1 VSAPLL
7 EVEKLTK
14 RFGGLTA
21 NEDVSFTLRE
31 GEIVG
36 LIGPNGAG
44 KTTVFNS
51 LAGFFAPTS
60 GAVRFQGVEIAGLP
74 PEAIA
79 ASGIAR
85 TFQIVR
91 IFKSMTVLENVMVG
105 ALLRHRAVPR
115 AEARARETLRF
126 TGLERRADDPA
137 GRLTV
142 AEQKRLEVA
151 RALATEPRL
160 LLLDEVMAGLTHAE
174 VQGAVE
180 MVRRVQALGIA
191 CLVVEHVMEGIMP
204 IADRILVLERGRL
217 IAEGPPTAI
226 ANDPGV
232 IAAYLGEEYR
242 APGEE
247 YRAPGA

>member
-1 VSAPLL
+1 MSAPLL
-7 EVEKLTK
+7 AVEGLTK

-21 NEDVSFTLRE
+21 NEDVSFTVRE

-51 LAGFFAPTS
+51 LAGFFAPS
-60 GAVRFQGVEIAGLP
+60 AGSIRLRGEEIAGRP

-79 ASGIAR
+79 GRGLAR

-91 IFKSMTVLENVMVG
+91 IFKCMTVLENVLVG
-105 ALLRHRAVPR
+105 ALLRHHAIPR
-115 AEARARETLRF
+115 ALAKAREALRF
-126 TGLERRADDPA
+126 TGLAWRAEDPA

-142 AEQKRLEVA
+142 AEQKRLEVT

-160 LLLDEVMAGLTHAE
+160 LLLDEVMAGLTAAE
-174 VQGAVE
+174 VQEAVE
-180 MVRRVQALGIA
+180 MVRRIQARGIA
-191 CLVVEHVMEGIMP
+191 CVVVEHVMEGIMP
-204 IADRILVLERGRL
+204 IADRMLVLERGRL
-217 IAEGPPTAI
+217 IADGPPRAI
-226 ANDPGV
+226 AHDPAV

-242 APGEE
+242 APGV
-247 YRAPGA
+247 

>member
-1 VSAPLL
+1 MSGGHASAPLL

-21 NEDVSFTLRE
+21 NEDVCFTIRE
-31 GEIVG
+31 GEIAG

-51 LAGFFAPTS
+51 VAGFFAPTS
-60 GAVRFQGVEIAGLP
+60 GSVRLQGVEIAGLP

-79 ASGIAR
+79 AKGIAR

-105 ALLRHRAVPR
+105 ALLRHRAVPAA
-115 AEARARETLRF
+115 AERARDALRF

-160 LLLDEVMAGLTHAE
+160 LLLDEVMAGLTHSE

-180 MVRRVQALGIA
+180 MVRRIQARGIA

-204 IADRILVLERGRL
+204 IADRILVLERGRV
-217 IAEGPPTAI
+217 IADGPPAAI
-226 ANDPGV
+226 ANDPAV

-242 APGEE
+242 A
-247 YRAPGA
+247 ASA